1 MSFAMPH
8 GPSGFSPT
16 NVENPVFGPP
26 VPGRGIVL
34 RPPVRVI
41 YDSPLPQP
49 VLVFRSILYVD
60 WQMPTY
66 PSSEDPAQSSEPVQP
81 AERGQAPD
89 VQHSQDKN

>member
-1 MSFAMPH
+1 MPY

-41 YDSPLPQP
+41 YDSLLPHP

-60 WQMPTY
+60 W
-66 PSSEDPAQSSEPVQP
+66 
-81 AERGQAPD
+81 
-89 VQHSQDKN
+89 